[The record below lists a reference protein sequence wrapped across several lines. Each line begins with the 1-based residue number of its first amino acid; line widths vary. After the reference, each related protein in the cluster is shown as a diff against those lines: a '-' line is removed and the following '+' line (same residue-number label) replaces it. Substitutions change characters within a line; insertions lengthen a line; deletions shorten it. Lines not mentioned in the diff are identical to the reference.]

1 MYPTIQISINS
12 TPIPRKHPDILP
24 RESDNGVL
32 ASSMPCFLRYC
43 TALLPSHKP
52 ANPLV
57 MASLSG
63 CPNDC
68 PKIPAKLAPI
78 IAAIPRKKVSTAP
91 NTMSAE
97 HDFIV
102 RPTSFKGANDKSAS
116 KIKVESII
124 VFVV

>member
-1 MYPTIQISINS
+1 MYPTAQTSVNSI
-12 TPIPRKHPDILP
+12 PIPRKHPDILP
-24 RESDNGVL
+24 READNGVL

-43 TALLPSHKP
+43 AALPSHKP
-52 ANPLV
+52 ANPSV
-57 MASLSG
+57 MASLAVA
-63 CPNDC
+63 PTIA
-68 PKIPAKLAPI
+68 PRIPAKLAPI